1 MTDNVVHMKGLITS
15 LPIPVERI
23 LNAAL
28 DADLDTVLV
37 LGYDK
42 DGSFYFADSEASGPE
57 NVWLCEMGKHKLI
70 QITIDDE

>member
-1 MTDNVVHMKGLITS
+1 MASDNVVILPVVTS
-15 LPIPVERI
+15 LSLPPERI

-28 DADLDTVLV
+28 EADLDTVLV

-42 DGSFYFADSEASGPE
+42 AGNFYFAGSEASGPE